1 MAEQPSGTSRLL
13 IIHFENTVQ
22 RLKHFPGGTRAD
34 LLSGIREALG
44 LPADSPLRFLDEE
57 GDVVVISPSMP
68 SGTIL
73 HASVAIG
80 LHVSQLPSNSSAL
93 PNVSQLVSS
102 SQTLQPKDKPFD
114 FSLPPGF
121 SLDFPPTGLASS
133 KAPTNPANTP
143 TPPASGSTGFNFE
156 PPVAF
161 SSASAPSTPVAFMFT
176 PSSTP
181 ASAAPTPFVFGA
193 AEKKPTPAP
202 AKPSEPIK
210 WAYTQGGELTSPT
223 KFQLTPR
230 DGSESWAAYSTPF
243 SKTTPTYFVLKCA
256 FRFCCTAVGVIPVVV
271 ASLPKGQHLTGKDLS
286 NRAPNCPKL
295 LSLKG
300 LLSGPSKAFD
310 SSTGD
315 KKEPVSIGVFV
326 DPENNMVLYLDDEDP
341 KASAKWVVTPVP
353 AAAFPVKLIVASPKH
368 GTKLA
373 LEDKPIPE
381 FLTSSQRLTIK
392 NEGKYRAKKTF

>member
-102 SQTLQPKDKPFD
+102 SQTLQ
-114 FSLPPGF
+114 
-121 SLDFPPTGLASS
+121 
-133 KAPTNPANTP
+133 
-143 TPPASGSTGFNFE
+143 
-156 PPVAF
+156 
-161 SSASAPSTPVAFMFT
+161 
-176 PSSTP
+176 
-181 ASAAPTPFVFGA
+181 
-193 AEKKPTPAP
+193 
-202 AKPSEPIK
+202 PSEPIK